1 MSGNGETPSTP
12 GSDPGHPKATDQPA
26 RLRIAKFEQAMGYGL
41 PILLLLA
48 CLFIIAPF
56 IPALVWSAVIVVT
69 LWRPLEWI
77 TAKLGGRRG
86 LVATLLAFA
95 MIALVV
101 LPAISLVDAVTDGL
115 PRLRAMASDLYVRLP
130 REAPGFVAG
139 LPLVGER
146 IAETWRHLAE
156 DAGAAGDMAARVA
169 PAVGAWLLA
178 SLTGVGATV
187 LQFVLV
193 AIATAVLYAQGPA
206 AAAMS
211 GRLAARL
218 GGAEGTEALAVAT
231 RAIRGVSA
239 GVIGTAAAQALLAG
253 IGFAVAGT
261 PAPVLLAVA
270 VLVFGI
276 IQLGPLPVW
285 LPVVIWLYT
294 TGDTLTAILLLA
306 WMAGV
311 VQTVDNFLRPILI
324 SRGAKLPLLLMLIG
338 VLGGL
343 IAMGLIGIFLG
354 PTLLGVGYVM
364 LRRWLGLSVSGDGAA
379 GETPEAQRENTR

>member
-1 MSGNGETPSTP
+1 MSDSSETPR
-12 GSDPGHPKATDQPA
+12 GHDPGAAEPQA

-77 TAKLGGRRG
+77 TARLGGRRG
-86 LVATLLAFA
+86 FVATLLALA

-101 LPAISLVDAVTDGL
+101 MPAISLVDAVTDGL
-115 PRLRAMASDLYVRLP
+115 PRIRAMAHDLYVRMP
-130 REAPGFVAG
+130 REAPAVVAG

-146 IAETWRHLAE
+146 IAETWRTLGE
-156 DAGAAGDMAARVA
+156 DASAAGDMAARIA
-169 PAVGAWLLA
+169 PAVGTWLLA

-206 AAAMS
+206 AAGMA

-218 GGAEGTEALAVAT
+218 GGAEGTEALSVAT

-285 LPVVIWLYT
+285 LPVVTWLYA

-364 LRRWLGLSVSGDGAA
+364 LRRWLGMPVEGDATGTA
-379 GETPEAQRENTR
+379 EAQREKTR